1 MPKTIRKPLIA
12 ALTLFLSASA
22 SAAQAQESEGG
33 QNENHI
39 AVGVGFVDQ
48 HTPFNAAL
56 TQSSLLPLISIKQGA
71 FYFFETAEAGFHLE
85 KEMVDISPSLD
96 LFVAARSP
104 QGRDR
109 KKLSVD
115 AGLRVSLDTQIGKLS
130 GEFRHDVTDKFNGS
144 EIIARYSYP
153 ISIGRFTITSAVQ
166 ASWLDR
172 KAANYMYGVTA
183 AQRARMIRKER
194 RVILPVA
201 SITDE
206 ALNLGGD
213 ISMAV
218 QLNKRL
224 MLIAVVGATYLDKS
238 IHRSAAIDQKWEAQ
252 STLGLTYRF

>member
-1 MPKTIRKPLIA
+1 MSKAIIKSLLA
-12 ALTLFLSASA
+12 ALAVFSSVSTVY
-22 SAAQAQESEGG
+22 AQENNDD
-33 QNENHI
+33 QNQNHI
-39 AVGVGFVDQ
+39 AVGVGVVSQ
-48 HTPFNAAL
+48 HSPFNAASEQ
-56 TQSSLLPLISIKQGA
+56 TLPIPFISIKQGA
-71 FYFFETAEAGFHLE
+71 FYFEGAEAGIHLD
-85 KEMVDISPSLD
+85 KDLGGITPSLA

-104 QGRDR
+104 RGQDR
-109 KKLSVD
+109 EKLSAD
-115 AGLRVSLDTQIGKLS
+115 AGARISLDTKLGKLS
-130 GEFRHDVTDKFNGS
+130 AEFRRDVTDKFNGT

-153 ISIGRFTITSAVQ
+153 VSTGRFTITPAVQ

-201 SITDE
+201 PITDE

-218 QLNKRL
+218 QLSERL
-224 MLIAVVGATYLDKS
+224 TLIALVGGSYLDKS

-252 STLGLTYRF
+252 SALGLTYKF

>member
-1 MPKTIRKPLIA
+1 MSKAILKSLLA
-12 ALTLFLSASA
+12 ALAVSSPV
-22 SAAQAQESEGG
+22 SIVYAQENDDG

-39 AVGVGFVDQ
+39 AVGVGFLDQ
-48 HTPFNAAL
+48 HSPFNSAP
-56 TQSSLLPLISIKQGA
+56 TQTSPIPFISIKQGVY
-71 FYFFETAEAGFHLE
+71 YFEGAETGFHLD
-85 KEMVDISPSLD
+85 KDLGGIKPSLD

-104 QGRDR
+104 LGQDR
-109 KKLSVD
+109 RKLSLD
-115 AGLRVSLDTQIGKLS
+115 AGARVSLDTKLGKLS

-153 ISIGRFTITSAVQ
+153 VSTGRFTIIPAVQ
-166 ASWLDR
+166 ASWLDQ

-183 AQRARMIRKER
+183 VQRARMIRKER

-201 SITDE
+201 PITDE

-213 ISMAV
+213 ISMVV

-224 MLIAVVGATYLDKS
+224 TLIAVVGGAYLDKS

-252 STLGLTYRF
+252 SGLGLTYKF

>member
-39 AVGVGFVDQ
+39 AVGLGFVDQ
-48 HTPFNAAL
+48 HTLFNAAS
-56 TQSSLLPLISIKQGA
+56 TQTSLLPLISIKQGA
-71 FYFFETAEAGFHLE
+71 FYFETAEAGFHLE
-85 KEMVDISPSLD
+85 EEMVDISPSLD

-115 AGLRVSLDTQIGKLS
+115 AGLRVSLDTQMGKLS

-153 ISIGRFTITSAVQ
+153 ISIGRFTITPAVQ

-172 KAANYMYGVTA
+172 KAANYMYGVTV

-201 SITDE
+201 PITDE